1 MPNTPHQKL
10 RQLYLMKILME
21 QSDEEH
27 PLSVKDLIDQLRL
40 YDISA
45 ERKSL
50 YADIERLVEYG
61 INVEK
66 QKTHTVGYFVGDRQ
80 FELAELKL
88 MVDAV
93 QSSRFI
99 SAKKSAGLI
108 KKIAALSSIH
118 QAKQLNRH
126 VYVDGQ
132 PKTINEN
139 VLYNVDAIHAAI
151 NDNKKISFKYYDYN
165 AKKRR
170 VYRKDGELYMQ
181 TPVALCWKDDSYYLI
196 AYSAKHDGF
205 AHYRV
210 DRMSDVTVL
219 DEHRDNI
226 GKVKFNVAAY
236 TKKIFGMYY
245 GELVRATLS
254 FEPSLISVVLDRFGR
269 DIHIMEEADGWITI
283 NVEVSAS
290 PVFLGWLTQFGGR
303 AKIKAPDSL
312 IEEMKTLLS
321 EVGKNYQ

>member
-10 RQLYLMKILME
+10 RQLYLMKILTE

-27 PLSVKDLIDQLRL
+27 PLTVKEMIDQLGL
-40 YDISA
+40 YGISA

-50 YADIERLVEYG
+50 YADIERLVEFG

-66 QKTHTVGYFVGDRQ
+66 QKSHTVGYFVGDRQ

-108 KKIAALSSIH
+108 KKLAALSSIH

-151 NDNKKISFKYYDYN
+151 NDNRKISYKYYDYD

-170 VYRKDGELYMQ
+170 VYRRNGELYMQ

-219 DEHRDNI
+219 DEARDDF
-226 GKVKFNVAAY
+226 GKVNFDVAAY

-254 FEPSLISVVLDRFGR
+254 FHPSLISVALDRFGR

-290 PVFLGWLTQFGGR
+290 PVFLGWLMQFGGR
-303 AKIKAPDSL
+303 AKIKAPENL
-312 IEEMKTLLS
+312 VEAMKTLIT
-321 EVGKNYQ
+321 EVVENYK